1 MTIIKEF
8 NFVDKLRLITKIVWL
23 TLISHSVL
31 ATEGNVSSL
40 SPGVTLGATRVIYPL
55 NGKGVSLSVTN
66 PHDFP
71 VLVMSS
77 VQDEAQK
84 KEASFVITP
93 PLFRLDGGQRNALN
107 ITRTGGD
114 YPADRESINWICVQG
129 IPPEPDSAWAG
140 DEKQGTSGKSR
151 VSMNVQVIVSSC
163 IKLFVRPESVSGNPV
178 GMADK
183 VSWKVSGKS
192 ITATNPT
199 AFYMNISSVSF
210 NGAKLNM
217 SRSYIPPFSEEKIML
232 PSGAATGGTLKWE
245 VIGDYGEKK
254 ERTLQIN

>member
-1 MTIIKEF
+1 MG
-8 NFVDKLRLITKIVWL
+8 KLRLTVRATCL
-23 TLISHSVL
+23 AFISYSAL
-31 ATEGNVSSL
+31 AAAAENVSSQSSGL
-40 SPGVTLGATRVIYPL
+40 TLGATRVIYPL

-66 PHDFP
+66 PQNFP
-71 VLVMSS
+71 VLVKSS
-77 VQDEAQK
+77 VLDETQK
-84 KEASFVITP
+84 KEAPFIITP

-114 YPADRESINWICVQG
+114 YPADRESINWVCVQG

-140 DEKQGTSGKSR
+140 DEKTGSGKKQ
-151 VSMNVQVIVSSC
+151 VSMNVQVIISSC

-183 VSWKVSGKS
+183 VSWKVSGKTL
-192 ITATNPT
+192 TAANPT
-199 AFYMNISSVSF
+199 PFYMNVSSLTF

-217 SRSYIPPFSEEKIML
+217 ARTYIPPFAEEKISL
-232 PSGAATGGTLKWE
+232 PSGAAAKGTLKWE

-254 ERTLQIN
+254 EKTVQVN